1 VVFLGFFV
9 FILIDATGCAECT
22 VAAAAS
28 AATSTF
34 SSWIRLFLGKG
45 LGLGEAIFLFSLCKM
60 QLL

>member
-9 FILIDATGCAECT
+9 FILIDATGCAGGT
-22 VAAAAS
+22 VAAAS

-45 LGLGEAIFLFSLCKM
+45 VGLGEAIFLFSLCKM
-60 QLL
+60 